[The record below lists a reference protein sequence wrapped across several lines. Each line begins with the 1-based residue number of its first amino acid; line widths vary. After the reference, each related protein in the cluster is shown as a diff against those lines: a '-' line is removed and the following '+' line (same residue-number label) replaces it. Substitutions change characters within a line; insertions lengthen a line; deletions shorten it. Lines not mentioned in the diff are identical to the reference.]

1 MELQRCLR
9 FLEMSGFTDKFQYVE
24 GSDCDEKHIFLESSN
39 KSKEQEKI

>member
-1 MELQRCLR
+1 
-9 FLEMSGFTDKFQYVE
+9 MSGFTDKIPICR